1 MSWLV
6 GQLLLAS
13 RPRPGMLSI
22 LPWPGWSQPQS
33 FTQPQMLMAL
43 LLRSPSLDGLS
54 SEFQVVLIS
63 LQFYFVL
70 SRSVVSDSVTPWTVA
85 CQLLCL
91 WNSPGKNNGLGCHF
105 LLQGIFPMWQVHS
118 LPLCHV
124 GGPNFTFKALDSIRI
139 RNCTP
144 LSLLLHKE
152 LQPQF
157 VMEKSKGCA

>member
-33 FTQPQMLMAL
+33 FTQPHMLMAL
-43 LLRSPSLDGLS
+43 LLRSPSLDGPS

-70 SRSVVSDSVTPWTVA
+70 SCSVVSDSVTPWTVA

-91 WNSPGKNNGLGCHF
+91 WNSPSKNNGLGCHF
-105 LLQGIFPMWQVHS
+105 LLQGIFSMQDRTHLSCIVCIGRCILYHCATWE
-118 LPLCHV
+118 
-124 GGPNFTFKALDSIRI
+124 ALI
-139 RNCTP
+139 
-144 LSLLLHKE
+144 LLLKH
-152 LQPQF
+152 
-157 VMEKSKGCA
+157 